1 MILEWVLIKIIT
13 IYQWES
19 NMARKYRIDRDD
31 KVDLKKTQSS
41 FSDDPKLNKA
51 RQVRRNDDT
60 KNISVG
66 IYDIDLAFKDFL
78 ERDVKPTIK
87 EDGKFIPVPVLYS
100 TPENWVSAQK
110 DGYIRDNNG
119 KIITPLITFKRN
131 SLDVNTEY
139 AKLKVLTDNDTSRT
153 FTRKYTQENRY
164 DAFSQ
169 LIDQKPVKEYYVVDT
184 PDYVNISYDVI
195 MWCDYME
202 DLNKLVEQVVYFQ
215 GGAFGQRYKFEV
227 KGESYSFETTNGVGE
242 ERIVRSNVTLT
253 VKAYIVPENRGHT
266 INTQKAFGTSKIVW
280 KTKLDT

>member
-1 MILEWVLIKIIT
+1 
-13 IYQWES
+13 
-19 NMARKYRIDRDD
+19 MARKYRIDRDD

-87 EDGKFIPVPVLYS
+87 EDGKFIPVPVLYA

-110 DGYIRDNNG
+110 DGYIRDGNG

-131 SLDVNTEY
+131 SLDVNTELS
-139 AKLKVLTDNDTSRT
+139 KLKVLTDNDTSRT
-153 FTRKYTQENRY
+153 FTRKYTQQNRY

-202 DLNKLVEQVVYFQ
+202 DLNKLVEQVIYFQ

-227 KGESYSFETTNGVGE
+227 KGESYSFETTNGIGE

-253 VKAYIVPENRGHT
+253 VKAYIVPENRGYT
-266 INTQKAFGTSKIVW
+266 VNTQKAFGTSKIVW